1 MLLLVPTETEAS
13 PLREA
18 GIPLEIVGF
27 GPVESALRAAEIL
40 SRQRPELAVLA
51 GLAGAYPER
60 GLAPGDLVVA
70 TEEVFGDLALCFP
83 EGLRPLSRK
92 LPQRERLSLRGPW
105 LEKAIT
111 ILEKEGQEVEAGP
124 LVTVCCASRDV
135 ARARLLALRHR
146 ALAENME
153 GFGVALAAE
162 RAGVP
167 LLELRA
173 ISNLLEKPEDPWEI
187 EKALYALKEA
197 LLCLWRNLR

>member
-1 MLLLVPTETEAS
+1 MLLLVPTEMEAA
-13 PLREA
+13 PLKEA
-18 GIPLEIVGF
+18 GLSLEIVGF
-27 GPVESALRAAEIL
+27 GPVEAALKAAEIL
-40 SRQRPELAVLA
+40 ARRRPKLAVLA

-60 GLAPGDLVVA
+60 DLAVGDLVLA

-92 LPQRERLSLRGPW
+92 LPRRERLSLRGPW
-105 LEKAIT
+105 QEKALALLEKGG
-111 ILEKEGQEVEAGP
+111 LPVEAGP

-135 ARARLLALRHR
+135 ARARLLALRHG

-162 RAGVP
+162 GLGIP

-173 ISNLLEKPEDPWEI
+173 ISNLLERPEEPWET
-187 EKALYALKEA
+187 ERALEVLKEA
-197 LLCLWRNLR
+197 LLCLWKLF